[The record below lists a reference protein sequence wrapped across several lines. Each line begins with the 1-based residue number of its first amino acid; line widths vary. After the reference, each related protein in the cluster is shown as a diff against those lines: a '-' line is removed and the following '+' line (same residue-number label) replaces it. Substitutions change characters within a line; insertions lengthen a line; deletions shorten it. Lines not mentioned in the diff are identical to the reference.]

1 MIQVL
6 KLSLKEMINKRIFPL
21 GIALSIAYLLIYAIG
36 LHYLA
41 AEGVM
46 GGDKDWLLRQV
57 GYQFFSLGW
66 YISTFMVGTL
76 AILVGAGSISRELET
91 GTILGLA
98 SKPLSRINIL
108 TGKFCAYS
116 LMIILYSLILLA
128 SMSLIVGYNFN
139 LLITPLN
146 LLQGIVIFC
155 LFPLLLLAI
164 SQLFSSCLSTMAAGA
179 ISFMLFAVAIIGGFI
194 EQMGALVHNAG
205 MINVGIV
212 SSLLM
217 PTDAIYRMA
226 VYYTAGLSGSG
237 AIYEFGPFGAA
248 SVPSNWM
255 LVYAILYLIVILC
268 LAAAGFNKKD
278 F

>member
-1 MIQVL
+1 
-6 KLSLKEMINKRIFPL
+6 MINKRIFPL
-21 GIALSIAYLLIYAIG
+21 GIAISIAYLLIYAIG

-41 AEGVM
+41 SAGVM
-46 GGDKDWLLRQV
+46 GGDKDWLFRQV

-76 AILVGAGSISRELET
+76 AILMGAGSISRELET

-98 SKPLSRINIL
+98 SKPLSRISIL
-108 TGKFCAYS
+108 AGKFCGYS
-116 LMIILYSLILLA
+116 LMIILYSLLLLA
-128 SMSLIVGYNFN
+128 SMSLLVGYNFN
-139 LLITPLN
+139 LFITPLN

-155 LFPLLLLAI
+155 LFPLLLLAV

-194 EQMGALVHNAG
+194 EQMGGLVHNAG

-237 AIYEFGPFGAA
+237 AIYEFGPFGAS
-248 SVPSNWM
+248 SVPSVWM
-255 LVYAILYLIVILC
+255 LVYAVMYLVVIVC